1 MTHEYDG
8 RAQKILIVDDDKYMR
23 ILLEGVFRDKPAEAQ
38 IACNASEA
46 RDLFSVT
53 DFNLIIMD
61 QRLPDGNGLD
71 LLREMRAERPQQVA
85 ILITGYADVRDAVRA
100 VREGLFD
107 YLTKPFDD
115 LEALEAVVEKALEL
129 DGAYRE
135 IQSLRHSLET
145 TGEIPVYVGHS
156 PASLTLQKQ
165 IQQVAPLDV
174 TVLIE
179 GESGTGKELVAKSIH
194 AHSQRVRGR
203 FLEINCGALSEQLLE
218 STLFGYEKGAFT
230 GAART
235 TPGCLEESD
244 GGTLFLDEITD
255 MSPKLQSSLLRALQE
270 HTFSRLGGTQILSSD
285 FRLVCATNKKLTDE
299 VKAGN
304 FREDLFYR
312 INVVALETPPL
323 RMRDEDI
330 VLLAVHFLE
339 HFNAKF
345 KMDVGPLTPEAIY
358 ILEHFSWPGNVRQL
372 QHTIEKVV
380 ALHPGGPISS
390 ADLDDIAQELDSDN
404 FDDQSLLSYQK
415 ARKIFECEYLARL
428 LEQAKGNV
436 SEAARLS
443 GIPRQNLYVRM
454 KRWGLS

>member
-1 MTHEYDG
+1 MTTKKPQKT
-8 RAQKILIVDDDKYMR
+8 QKILIVDDDKYMR
-23 ILLEGVFRDKPAEAQ
+23 ILLEGVFRDTPAASYIASNAAEARQ
-38 IACNASEA
+38 
-46 RDLFSVT
+46 LFATT

-71 LLREMRAERPQQVA
+71 LLKEMRAERSQQVA

-129 DGAYRE
+129 DAAYRE
-135 IQSLRHSLET
+135 INSLKQSLKAVSS
-145 TGEIPVYVGHS
+145 GPAYIGHS
-156 PASLTLQKQ
+156 AATLALQNQ

-179 GESGTGKELVAKSIH
+179 GESGTGKELVARSIH
-194 AHSQRVRGR
+194 GYSQRVSRP
-203 FLEINCGALSEQLLE
+203 FLEVNCGALSEQLLE

-230 GAART
+230 DAAKT
-235 TPGCLEESD
+235 TRGYLEEAD
-244 GGTLFLDEITD
+244 GGTLFLDEIAD

-270 HTFSRLGGTQILSSD
+270 HTFTRLGGTQLLSSD
-285 FRLVCATNKKLTDE
+285 FRLVCATNKKLTEE

-312 INVVALETPPL
+312 INVIALEIPPL
-323 RMRDEDI
+323 RNRGEDI

-345 KMDVGPLTPEAIY
+345 KRAVGPLTPEAIY

-372 QHTIEKVV
+372 QHTMERVV
-380 ALHPGGPISS
+380 ALHPGGPISA
-390 ADLDDIAQELDSDN
+390 ADLDDIAQELDN
-404 FDDQSLLSYQK
+404 VAFDDQPLLSYQK
-415 ARKIFECEYLARL
+415 EREVFEQEYLSRL
-428 LEQAKGNV
+428 LEQAGGNV